1 MNSIDEIE
9 ALLIKNI
16 ESKAFKCVQNL
27 ADDIPEDKAKE
38 NGEYML
44 GYMDGLS
51 DLCDTLKGTIHKWT
65 EGAKGN
71 VR

>member
-9 ALLIKNI
+9 ALLIRNI

-27 ADDIPEDKAKE
+27 AADIPVGDAKD

-44 GYMDGLS
+44 GYMDGVS
-51 DLCDTLKGTIHKWT
+51 DLCDTLKETIYDWINR
-65 EGAKGN
+65 AKDM
-71 VR
+71 